1 MVWNTILEAFGI
13 DSLVVT
19 QKQQQKFTTAEIQKP
34 DDDNFIS
41 EAKKHRGKVYM
52 KTGIEVNNANQC
64 VDTVCILSLATQ
76 TDDVITTD
84 SDVLVNVTNEIT
96 KQYTLLYSYIL

>member
-1 MVWNTILEAFGI
+1 
-13 DSLVVT
+13 
-19 QKQQQKFTTAEIQKP
+19 
-34 DDDNFIS
+34 
-41 EAKKHRGKVYM
+41 M